1 MHRRESADPERG
13 LPFSA
18 ATRLR
23 RGFHPNVP
31 GEPAQL
37 ALIHPLDLQVLEQL
51 PVRHPKPPSFRDANL
66 VRLDLRGRIG
76 VIEAF
81 REQLLPFPEL
91 ADMDELVH
99 DIEIDV
105 PPVSRPQVVRRDDE
119 MAVLVADA
127 HVPPLGREELDLER
141 AEDGLRPR
149 SENPADR
156 VDVLEALEVIEESL
170 VPKADVPRD
179 LDVGKLRGN
188 AGHRFRIPD
197 RTRRASLLW
206 D

>member
-23 RGFHPNVP
+23 RGFDSNVP

-37 ALIHPLDLQVLEQL
+37 ALVHPLDFQVLEQL
-51 PVRHPKPPSFRDANL
+51 PVRHPEPPPFRDADL
-66 VRLDLRGRIG
+66 VRLDLGGRIG
-76 VIEAF
+76 VIETF

-91 ADMDELVH
+91 ADVDELVH
-99 DIEIDV
+99 HVEIDV
-105 PPVSRPQVVRRDDE
+105 PPVSRSQVVRRDHE
-119 MAVLVADA
+119 VAVLVADA
-127 HVPPLGREELDLER
+127 HVPPFRGEELDLER

-156 VDVLEALEVIEESL
+156 VHVLEALARTSIRSRGSRWTSSL
-170 VPKADVPRD
+170 SGPTARRSGRSTKAVSR
-179 LDVGKLRGN
+179 
-188 AGHRFRIPD
+188 
-197 RTRRASLLW
+197 
-206 D
+206 